1 MLSSSD
7 STTLDL
13 WLNSQTSPHTRS
25 CYRRDA
31 DRLLAHVGKPLNA
44 IGLGDLQ
51 DFDQSLVKAGLAP
64 VSRVRTLAAIK
75 SLFSFCCRTRYLP
88 ANPATELTLPP
99 YEQRLAERIVA
110 EEDVQRLLAVDMPL
124 RDQVLLQLLYTAGLR
139 VSEAC
144 GLRWRNLSA
153 RGEAGQVSVFGK
165 NGRTR
170 AVALPPEVWKML
182 NKLQKSAETGTPVFA
197 SRSGQPLDRGRVRV
211 ILREAAEKAGVAGK
225 TPQSSPHLAASRT
238 RLPRP
243 GPRRAHPPGTSHP
256 GPLFGGH
263 HVPFTST
270 PGRATPAR
278 ASSEPKHFCT
288 NLADRPC
295 LQSGPE

>member
-110 EEDVQRLLAVDMPL
+110 EEDVQRLLAVDMP
-124 RDQVLLQLLYTAGLR
+124 R
-139 VSEAC
+139 SEE
-144 GLRWRNLSA
+144 R
-153 RGEAGQVSVFGK
+153 RG
-165 NGRTR
+165 GR
-170 AVALPPEVWKML
+170 
-182 NKLQKSAETGTPVFA
+182 G
-197 SRSGQPLDRGRVRV
+197 GGRR
-211 ILREAAEKAGVAGK
+211 
-225 TPQSSPHLAASRT
+225 
-238 RLPRP
+238 
-243 GPRRAHPPGTSHP
+243 RRA
-256 GPLFGGH
+256 
-263 HVPFTST
+263 
-270 PGRATPAR
+270 
-278 ASSEPKHFCT
+278 
-288 NLADRPC
+288 
-295 LQSGPE
+295 